1 MDQKNQDQNRTED
14 KVGKQ
19 TMEKPDKYGRGVEKK
34 YQEFIIK
41 DYEQINFKSGTMDRS
56 SYRGCFLEVRGHFSS
71 KTGNHD
77 LMMRKVLNQLRHGI
91 ERNMDK
97 EFFSDKFITTTNI
110 SDSFSATGS
119 SFTALEFTFF
129 PKKKTDKKELTD
141 KLNEIC
147 SKIYDEVIINN
158 DYMEFN
164 KAIQRKSNGKK

>member
-1 MDQKNQDQNRTED
+1 MDQKTRNQNSTEG
-14 KVGKQ
+14 KVGKKL
-19 TMEKPDKYGRGVEKK
+19 T
-34 YQEFIIK
+34 QEFIIK
-41 DYEQINFKSGTMDRS
+41 DYPEINFVAGTMDRS
-56 SYRGCFLEVRGHFSS
+56 SYKGCFLEIKGHFKS
-71 KTGNHD
+71 KTENHK

-119 SFTALEFTFF
+119 SFTALEFTLF
-129 PKKKTDKKELTD
+129 PKKKTDKHELTN

-164 KAIQRKSNGKK
+164 KAIQKKTK

>member
-1 MDQKNQDQNRTED
+1 MDQKTNDQKFTKDRGGKGIEKRT
-14 KVGKQ
+14 
-19 TMEKPDKYGRGVEKK
+19 
-34 YQEFIIK
+34 QEFIIK
-41 DYEQINFKSGTMDRS
+41 DYDEINFIAGTMDRS
-56 SYRGCFLEVRGHFSS
+56 SYKGCFLEVKGHFKS
-71 KTGNHD
+71 KTGNHSI
-77 LMMRKVLNQLRHGI
+77 MMRKVLNQLRHGI

-119 SFTALEFTFF
+119 SFTALEFTLF
-129 PKKKTDKKELTD
+129 PKKKTDKHELTN

-164 KAIQRKSNGKK
+164 KTIQRGKDGKK